1 MTRDSVLVIVALC
14 AVGLGLLYAV
24 LGSQVSEQWRAW
36 IARASMAAGG
46 VFGIGMLLLGLP
58 GAMFVEAVGGPD
70 LPPDSAWPLS
80 ILVTQVGALLV
91 VPSSLLLRFLMPG
104 IVGWGHVGATAL
116 LALAATFVFAM
127 LAVGS
132 YLAT

>member
-1 MTRDSVLVIVALC
+1 
-14 AVGLGLLYAV
+14 
-24 LGSQVSEQWRAW
+24 
-36 IARASMAAGG
+36 MAAGG
-46 VFGIGMLLLGLP
+46 VFSIGMVLLGLP
-58 GAMFVEAVGGPD
+58 GAMFVEAVGGRD

-104 IVGWGHVGATAL
+104 TVGWGHVGATAL

-132 YLAT
+132 YLRT